1 MKSTKQNK
9 SDAVNF
15 EQIQLKVGQKM
26 QFSLVTPSKPTNESS
41 AQSYITTVIGYV
53 PEIALITSM
62 PLSDSLIGD
71 PLIEGDQIHARLF
84 SGQSAYSF
92 AASVDKIIKYPFK
105 YIHLSFPKNISSQ
118 NIRKSRRIR
127 CHIPGQ
133 SSDAYKKITLTVT
146 DISVSGAGI
155 ESPIPLGSL
164 GSEIRLSFAVDI
176 LDEAIPL
183 VIKGVI
189 RSAKPMSKNGTK
201 IICSG
206 IEFVELE
213 KKQQTVL
220 RHFIYQEIVEH
231 PELVV

>member
-9 SDAVNF
+9 SDTVNF

-26 QFSLVTPSKPTNESS
+26 QFSLVTPSKPINESN
-41 AQSYITTVIGYV
+41 ARSYITTVIGYV

-62 PLSDSLIGD
+62 PLSDSLVGD
-71 PLIEGDQIHARLF
+71 PLIEGDQIHVRLF

-105 YIHLSFPKNISSQ
+105 YIHLSFPENISSQ

-133 SSDAYKKITLTVT
+133 SADAHKKIELTVT

-155 ESPIPLGSL
+155 ESPLPLGSL
-164 GSEIRLSFAVDI
+164 SSEIRLSFTVAI
-176 LDEAIPL
+176 LDEAIPI
-183 VIKGVI
+183 VVKGVI
-189 RSAKPMSKNGTK
+189 RSAKPMNKNGTK

-206 IEFVELE
+206 IEFIELE
-213 KKQQTVL
+213 KKQQTAL
-220 RHFIYQEIVEH
+220 RHFIYQEIVER
-231 PELVV
+231 PDLVM

>member
-9 SDAVNF
+9 SDTVNF
-15 EQIQLKVGQKM
+15 EQIRLKVGQKI
-26 QFSLVTPSKPTNESS
+26 QFSLVTPSKSINESKP
-41 AQSYITTVIGYV
+41 QSYIATVIGYV

-62 PLSDSLIGD
+62 PLSDSLVGD
-71 PLIEGDQIHARLF
+71 PLIEGDQIHVRLF

-105 YIHLSFPKNISSQ
+105 YIHLSFPENISSQ
-118 NIRKSRRIR
+118 NIRKSRRVR

-133 SSDAYKKITLTVT
+133 CSDAHKEITLTVT
-146 DISVSGAGI
+146 DVSVSGASI
-155 ESPIPLGSL
+155 ESLMPLGSL
-164 GSEIRLSFAVDI
+164 GSEIRLSFAVAI

-189 RSAKPMSKNGTK
+189 RSVKPMNKNGTK

-213 KKQQTVL
+213 KKQQTAL
-220 RHFIYQEIVEH
+220 RHFIYQEIVER
-231 PELVV
+231 PDLVM